1 MLIQRSLFRP
11 LALFIILAGYLP
23 LGVSAQI
30 STVDGYNYYDINR
43 SSFTVDAS
51 CFNFE
56 QEATFELEYWFTM
69 LDLVKEVKTMF
80 LDTIPSPPDKV
91 IGNYRLIKRDFT
103 NQKVGGEHFAWVL
116 IRPDDEVERPV
127 ISITHG
133 GKSGDASHSTVL
145 SLGVLD
151 LVQRGYAVVFYQSA
165 TSRNGNNVQAISEA
179 NFLPECRYDWSP
191 DDDIVC
197 LQQAAYF
204 RSQISLAALQFTK
217 SQSDAYNLSNDLQYA
232 MGFSGGGIS
241 TLYSSLMEEGDFD
254 NDIITSLGR
263 QNKYS
268 LFPDADL
275 SLKAVATLSGGMIG
289 DGSSNYAFG
298 DKIFQ
303 NMATD
308 TRYLLLHGQDDN
320 AVLPERG
327 PLAWSDPAAAIPG
340 SEIVC
345 ALGLDEIFKANNVPS
360 KTIINCS
367 GDHNLMTFPCDA
379 NEDHFGN
386 NPDFAILSPCTK
398 WILPANFDGFNFANL
413 CDGANTREA
422 WPEVSYI
429 LMQVHDFSKL
439 IAFYFHEDFTDE
451 GPARVPDS
459 FVNTVF
465 STDDPASV
473 IPIDNPKV
481 QEGIFAN
488 GHWEMSDKC
497 LVQSCEALYF
507 NEEGIGDNL
516 FYTGDY
522 LSMNTNGFSG
532 FNADFTLEMEFKA
545 IDNKQSAVL
554 ASYLRGI
561 NQGFEVLI
569 NANGFVQFRKTV
581 GTPAS
586 LIGTTDVQDGE
597 CHTFSLVRTDN
608 SFQLYVDGVLEN
620 SATYAI
626 NFQNTP
632 ELRIG
637 NTTNEQAVGKNG
649 FNGIIRGFRIWNRSL
664 PPTELQQRDL
674 PSTTTN
680 LEADFT
686 FKNFANRAYASTNS
700 RYSLQFGERESDVD
714 YDPKWLNDDA
724 FCSCQNDIINS
735 VDPSQSRT
743 QEKRFQIYPNPS
755 QGNFSVERLR
765 ANSTPYTIQ
774 VFDSNGRQIISLSES
789 HHKTELRID
798 TPGVFLVRITS
809 KTHSETQRVVVHR

>member
-11 LALFIILAGYLP
+11 LALLIILGGHLP
-23 LGVSAQI
+23 LGLSAQI

-43 SSFTVDAS
+43 SAFTVDAS
-51 CFNFE
+51 CFDIE
-56 QEATFELEYWFTM
+56 QEAAYEVEYWFTM
-69 LDLVKEVKTMF
+69 LDLVKEVKTLF

-91 IGNYRLIKRDFT
+91 IGDYRLVKRDFT
-103 NQKVGGEHFAWVL
+103 SQKVGGEHFSWVL
-116 IRPDDEVERPV
+116 IRPNDEVERPV

-133 GKSGDASHSTVL
+133 GKSGDAAHSTVL

-165 TSRNGNNVQAISEA
+165 TSRNGNNVEAISEA
-179 NFLPECRYDWSP
+179 NFLLECQYDWSP
-191 DDDIVC
+191 DDEIVC
-197 LQQAAYF
+197 LQQAVYF
-204 RSQISLAALQFTK
+204 RSQLSLAALQFTK
-217 SQSDAYNLSNDLQYA
+217 SQSAAYNLSADLQYA

-268 LFPDADL
+268 LFPDTEL

-289 DGSSNYAFG
+289 DGSSSYLLGN
-298 DKIFQ
+298 KIFQ

-327 PLAWSDPAAAIPG
+327 PLGWSNPEAAIPG

-360 KTIINCS
+360 KAIINCS
-367 GDHNLMTFPCDA
+367 GDHNLMTFPCDS

-386 NPDFAILSPCTK
+386 NPDFALLTPCTK
-398 WILPANFDGFNFANL
+398 WILPANFDEFNFADL

-422 WPEVSYI
+422 WPEVSYM

-439 IAFYFHEDFTDE
+439 IAFYFHEDFTNV

-459 FVNTVF
+459 FVDTVF
-465 STDDPASV
+465 STDSPASV
-473 IPIDNPKV
+473 IPIDNPKT
-481 QEGIFAN
+481 QEGVFAN

-497 LVQSCEALYF
+497 LIQSCEALYF

-522 LSMNTNGFSG
+522 LSMNTNGFDG
-532 FNADFTLEMEFKA
+532 FNSDFTLEMEFKA
-545 IDNKQSAVL
+545 IDNKQAGVL

-561 NQGFEVLI
+561 NEGFEVLI

-581 GTPAS
+581 GTPGS
-586 LIGTTDVQDGE
+586 LVGTTDVQDGE
-597 CHTFSLVRTDN
+597 CHMFGLIRTGN
-608 SFQLYVDGVLEN
+608 SFQLYVDGELED
-620 SATYAI
+620 SANYAI
-626 NFQNTP
+626 TFQNTAA
-632 ELRIG
+632 LRIG
-637 NTTNEQAVGKNG
+637 NTVNEQAAGKNG
-649 FNGIIRGFRIWNRSL
+649 FNGVIRGFRIWNRSL
-664 PPTELQQRDL
+664 EPDELQQGDL
-674 PSTTTN
+674 PLTTAN

-686 FKNFANRAYASTNS
+686 FKEFANKVYASTNS
-700 RYSLQFGERESDVD
+700 RYALQFGERESDVD

-724 FCSCQNDIINS
+724 FCACQYDIINS
-735 VDPSQSRT
+735 VGSPQSRI
-743 QEKRFQIYPNPS
+743 QEKRFTVFPNPS
-755 QGNFSVERLR
+755 QGNFSVDRLE
-765 ANSTPYTIQ
+765 ANSMAYTIQ
-774 VFDSNGRQIISLSES
+774 VFDSNGRQIMNLPES

-798 TPGVFLVRITS
+798 GSGVFLVKITS
-809 KTHSETQRVVVHR
+809 QSHSETQRVVVHR